1 MTSSLHTSVTVFIL
15 RIKVLYKW
23 NSCSCYSKDSTEVK
37 GWGQNVDQGSMDPHS
52 TLDRVHGPLSWTG
65 SMAPCHGP
73 GPGILFLSNENWT
86 KTEIVQKKRFDKML
100 FISLQT
106 LRAYTLTVARLF
118 SLCAP
123 VQRLALWTSWSL
135 EFIAFRA
142 IMTDSHRNSP

>member
-37 GWGQNVDQGSMDPHS
+37 GLGQNVDQGSMDPHFGPGPW
-52 TLDRVHGPLSWTG
+52 TTFMDWVHGPPVMDRVQG
-65 SMAPCHGP
+65 YF
-73 GPGILFLSNENWT
+73 FLSNENWT

-106 LRAYTLTVARLF
+106 LLAYTLTVARLF